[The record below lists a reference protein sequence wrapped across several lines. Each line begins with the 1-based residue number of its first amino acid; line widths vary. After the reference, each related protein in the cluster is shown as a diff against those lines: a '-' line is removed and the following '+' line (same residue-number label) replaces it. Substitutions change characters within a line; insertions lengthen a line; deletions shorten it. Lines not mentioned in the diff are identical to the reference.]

1 MQKNEISLE
10 AMFALP
16 AELDAC
22 HAVFGA
28 RRYRFNISPEV
39 EVLLDRFDEHP
50 QAVCAFMRLKPE
62 TYRTLRLRLA
72 GEYGLDSST
81 AGGWLIRPSRPTA
94 PAYWIPV
101 PPILRRLDEQGHILA
116 EQNISLSG
124 LSLSGEAWVADI
136 ELPSEWHLDM
146 VIWRL
151 QGPAAE
157 VHEGLSTA
165 LAVERQDYYLWGSK
179 TSVRL
184 PAGLYRFLVHGQVYT
199 DDFVWPRR
207 WKFHSELDAHGLY
220 TALTGLEAAT
230 GKPLYGL
237 LRRQVLLS
245 VLVAQAEDGGWHQG
259 EWTDL
264 MEVHLRLHNAA
275 MLILEAALEESG
287 DDTLQK
293 ALARAIDFLLQYTDQ
308 TGIGLWFLHDSL
320 ETSPENME
328 IMREQTRTPWIP
340 SRTLG
345 KSPCNKLILNTHL
358 DAIVALERYRRITGD
373 DRHAEALISARNA
386 ARSLL
391 NLRPAEL
398 IYQGLYK
405 VIELTLLPKERAMRL
420 PLFLRAVKR
429 LTWMYLLPNMHRFK
443 RIWPRLVMP
452 GGLIERHIA
461 PLHFDL
467 NYHPVNVM
475 DILRYQRLFPSEDF
489 HELVDNAIA
498 AVKRLDLL
506 QYWSESKQ
514 RQFAV
519 VVWTEALYHLCTLNP
534 DISHREHLAAAM
546 ICAARTGLGLPPV
559 ILGGDAEAIAV
570 SARSPCPS
578 PSDGRL
584 CVVNLTRQG
593 LAEILVVNPHE
604 IDLELAW
611 ERGALDPLTWLD
623 QDGAR
628 LDPPL
633 RVRAGGWILGRA
645 PTPGSTVTQ
654 VNSEPSI
661 EAQ

>member
-1 MQKNEISLE
+1 MQSSEISLE
-10 AMFALP
+10 TIFALS
-16 AELDAC
+16 AEQ
-22 HAVFGA
+22 AVSHEVLGA
-28 RRYRFNISPEV
+28 RRRRCNMAPGTEI
-39 EVLLDRFDEHP
+39 LLDRFDGRTGAE
-50 QAVCAFMRLKPE
+50 CAFMRHKCK
-62 TYRTLRLRLA
+62 TYTTLRLRLA
-72 GEYGLDSST
+72 GEYGLDSCS
-81 AGGWLIRPSRPTA
+81 AGGWLLHPSRPTA

-116 EQNISLSG
+116 EQNVSLTG
-124 LSLSGEAWVADI
+124 LSLSGAAWVADI
-136 ELPSEWHLDM
+136 KLPPEWHLDM

-151 QGPAAE
+151 QGPAVE
-157 VHEGLSTA
+157 LLEGLNTA
-165 LAVERQDYYLWGSK
+165 LALERQDYYLWGSK

-184 PAGLYRFLVHGQVYT
+184 PAGLYRFLIHGQVYT

-207 WKFHSELDAHGLY
+207 WKFRSELDAHGLY

-230 GKPLYGL
+230 SKPLYGL
-237 LRRQVLLS
+237 LRRQLLLS

-275 MLILEAALEESG
+275 ILILEAAFEESG
-287 DDTLQK
+287 DETLQK
-293 ALARAIDFLLQYTDQ
+293 ALARAIDFLLQHTDQ

-405 VIELTLLPKERAMRL
+405 AIELTLLPKEQAMRL

-489 HELVDNAIA
+489 RELVDNAIA
-498 AVKRLDLL
+498 AVRRLNLL

-534 DISHREHLAAAM
+534 DISHREHLATAM
-546 ICAARTGLGLPPV
+546 ICAVRTGLGLPPV
-559 ILGGDAEAIAV
+559 ILGGDAEAIAI

-578 PSDGRL
+578 PLDGRL
-584 CVVNLTRQG
+584 CVANLSRQG
-593 LAEILVVNPHE
+593 LAEILVANPHE
-604 IDLELAW
+604 VDLDLAW
-611 ERGALDPLTWLD
+611 ERGSLDPLTWLD

-628 LDPPL
+628 LAPPL
-633 RVRAGGWILGRA
+633 RVRAGGWILGRSDH
-645 PTPGSTVTQ
+645 PGPTVTQ
-654 VNSEPSI
+654 VNSKSSI